1 MQNFIKFPII
11 NFNRKYNYNSNF
23 NLNNYNKNKQDLI
36 KSNNKTNSSNIFK
49 ITFDNYGQDKQ
60 NLIEINRTIKRII
73 IYLMIILLI
82 KIYIYLEHSFYFSY
96 Y

>member
-1 MQNFIKFPII
+1 MLISKVHSNPI
-11 NFNRKYNYNSNF
+11 Y
-23 NLNNYNKNKQDLI
+23 
-36 KSNNKTNSSNIFK
+36 IFK